1 MYRFEIFYDRILLLD
16 TDREDVNYITVYCT
30 FFLYNLTVDP

>member
-16 TDREDVNYITVYCT
+16 TDREDVNYITVYCI
-30 FFLYNLTVDP
+30 FFLYNLTADP